1 MMSSFAISGSL
12 TLKSSPGVKFTGN
25 CGSVRPLIFG
35 DNSRPPTNPKRK
47 FVSVFASP
55 SFLKVLA
62 GHFRPASNA
71 LGASSSM
78 FATNAVLNTREA
90 NVPFGQ
96 IKPVLAVSEIRERE
110 AQLKF
115 RALHSQPVTPIKVD
129 WLESFL
135 QRGYDSVLSKYLIDG
150 FRFGFRVHFVGER
163 LAYESSNLKSTLNQP
178 AITVTKLRKEC
189 AAGRIVGPF
198 TTPPFRHFRTSP
210 LGLVPKKDPKE
221 FRLIHHLSYPD
232 GSSVNDFILDSCS
245 TVKYASVGDASKSI
259 KCIGRG
265 CFYG

>member
-25 CGSVRPLIFG
+25 CGSVRPLIFV
-35 DNSRPPTNPKRK
+35 DNSRPPTSPNRK
-47 FVSVFASP
+47 FVSVFAIP

-71 LGASSSM
+71 PGASSSM
-78 FATNAVLNTREA
+78 FATNSVLNTRES

-96 IKPVLAVSEIRERE
+96 IKPVLTVSEIRERE

-129 WLESFL
+129 RLESFL

-163 LAYESSNLKSTLNQP
+163 LAYESSNLKSALNQP
-178 AITVTKLRKEC
+178 GITEKITQGMC
-189 AAGRIVGPF
+189 S
-198 TTPPFRHFRTSP
+198 RTNSRAFHNPAVSP
-210 LGLVPKKDPKE
+210 L
-221 FRLIHHLSYPD
+221 SYFPAWP
-232 GSSVNDFILDSCS
+232 SP
-245 TVKYASVGDASKSI
+245 
-259 KCIGRG
+259 
-265 CFYG
+265 